1 MPGEDLAFQ
10 QPANEP
16 QVIAEKGRHL
26 VGAAGEG
33 CHSDGISGWHVIQ
46 SVRGP
51 GVDGLMGS
59 LEPGEEAPVIKQGRL
74 LAQLLAVDPG
84 GPSAV
89 DGY

>member
-1 MPGEDLAFQ
+1 
-10 QPANEP
+10 
-16 QVIAEKGRHL
+16 
-26 VGAAGEG
+26 
-33 CHSDGISGWHVIQ
+33 
-46 SVRGP
+46 
-51 GVDGLMGS
+51 MGS